1 MPTYSMKMNG
11 RLIRMH
17 VRSPLLGWRVKKTC
31 PPLGAQTAHSK
42 RGQRSCSDQHEQQRQ
57 RVCVLTFAGLPV
69 GDGLGGV
76 SVVALPAVV
85 AVAAG
90 GEVAAFEAHAARLAA
105 RQFVQLHVEAAAA
118 GVIVA
123 VAR

>member
-1 MPTYSMKMNG
+1 M
-11 RLIRMH
+11 
-17 VRSPLLGWRVKKTC
+17 
-31 PPLGAQTAHSK
+31 
-42 RGQRSCSDQHEQQRQ
+42 
-57 RVCVLTFAGLPV
+57 CVLTFAGLPV

>member
-1 MPTYSMKMNG
+1 
-11 RLIRMH
+11 
-17 VRSPLLGWRVKKTC
+17 
-31 PPLGAQTAHSK
+31 
-42 RGQRSCSDQHEQQRQ
+42 
-57 RVCVLTFAGLPV
+57 V